1 MANEA
6 IYAWGTQKTL
16 EASGASISNGAIAQA
31 DDAAYD
37 TVVDGSNYP
46 DAVFV
51 LRLQFVTVTSI
62 ENKVIGLYARPK
74 NIDGAGNHAP
84 APTTTYM
91 EKYIGSFTLQA
102 GASSVNQYLT
112 LAAEDLPKEADYYL
126 INLAGQTVTAG
137 WTLKVTP
144 RTYKSA

>member
-6 IYAWGTQKTL
+6 IYAWGTVKTL
-16 EASGASISNGAIAQA
+16 EASGASITNGAIVQA
-31 DDAAYD
+31 NDASYD

-51 LRLQFVTVTSI
+51 LKLQFATITSI

-74 NIDGAGNHAP
+74 NIDGANHAP
-84 APTTTYM
+84 APTTTFM

-102 GASSVNQYLT
+102 GAVNVDQYLI

-126 INLAGQTVTAG
+126 VNLSGQTVTSG
-137 WTLKVTP
+137 WALKVTP
-144 RTYKSA
+144 RTYKAA